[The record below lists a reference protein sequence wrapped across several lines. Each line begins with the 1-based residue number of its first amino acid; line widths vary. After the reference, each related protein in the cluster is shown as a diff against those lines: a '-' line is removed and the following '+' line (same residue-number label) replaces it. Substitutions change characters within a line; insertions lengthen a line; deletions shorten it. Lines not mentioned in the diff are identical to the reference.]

1 MDAADLLGSELP
13 VNVSHHA
20 VVAGARRA
28 GLLNAQIQEEVRE
41 ALAQG
46 RHSVERPAWLKPG
59 ADAEPPCCYA
69 WPPHERH
76 AYVVSL
82 GAFIVVRT
90 VLTPSLARR
99 DFRHCQGKG
108 ALAQALERA
117 GA

>member
-1 MDAADLLGSELP
+1 MGDLPLNIP
-13 VNVSHHA
+13 FHA
-20 VVAGARRA
+20 SLAGAQRA
-28 GLLNAQIQEEVRE
+28 GLTCEQIEAEVRE
-41 ALAQG
+41 ALAAG

-59 ADAEPPCCYA
+59 ADAEAGCCYA
-69 WPPHERH
+69 WPPSELH

-82 GAFIVVRT
+82 GAFTVVRT

-99 DFRHCQGKG
+99 DFRRCQGKP